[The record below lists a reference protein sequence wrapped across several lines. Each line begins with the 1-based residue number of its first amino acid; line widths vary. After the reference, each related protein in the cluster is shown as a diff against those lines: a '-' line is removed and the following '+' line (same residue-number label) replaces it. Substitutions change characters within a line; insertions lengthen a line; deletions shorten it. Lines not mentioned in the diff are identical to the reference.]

1 MFIIPVRN
9 PNKMLKGLTKA
20 IKLEFQ
26 YIKERWLSTLIF
38 ILASA
43 LVVIL
48 FFYVA
53 KIPVGWGGLSEIGYT
68 YYDLLA
74 PMIFSLLILF
84 VTVQMTVLR
93 IVGERAP
100 YGTLDRELIAISRTG
115 MYFGKLIVHSI
126 VAFFQCLCIYLVGF
140 ILFPVKS
147 YALSPILILVLFFLL
162 ALFGL
167 SLGLAV
173 SIFSKHKETAVQI
186 APYLILGLFVTSL
199 ILIFPGISI
208 SQSTKIFII
217 NNPVALIS
225 QSLNEIMLNGVG
237 FEDIAPSIIKI
248 TIWIIGLIGLSSLKF
263 WLEK

>member
-1 MFIIPVRN
+1 M
-9 PNKMLKGLTKA
+9 KMLKGLTKA
-20 IKLEFQ
+20 IKLEYN

-43 LVVIL
+43 LIIII
-48 FFYVA
+48 FSYVA
-53 KIPVGWGGLSEIGYT
+53 KVPVGWGGLSEINYT

-84 VTVQMTVLR
+84 VTVQMIVLR

-115 MYFGKLIVHSI
+115 MYFGKLFVHSI
-126 VAFFQCLCIYLVGF
+126 IAFLQCLCIYVIGF
-140 ILFPVKS
+140 VLFPVKN
-147 YALSPILILVLFFLL
+147 YALSPVPILVLFFLL

-167 SLGLAV
+167 SLGLLV
-173 SIFSKHKETAVQI
+173 SIFSNHKEAAVQI
-186 APYLILGLFVTSL
+186 TPYLILGLFVTSL
-199 ILIFPGISI
+199 ILIFPGIAI
-208 SQSTKIFII
+208 GQSTKIFIV

-237 FEDIAPSIIKI
+237 FEDISANVTRI
-248 TIWIIGLIGLSSLKF
+248 TFWIIGLILVSLLKF
-263 WLEK
+263 NFERK

>member
-1 MFIIPVRN
+1 
-9 PNKMLKGLTKA
+9 MLKGLTKA
-20 IKLEFQ
+20 VKLEYN

-43 LVVIL
+43 LIIIL
-48 FFYVA
+48 FSYVA
-53 KIPVGWGGLSEIGYT
+53 KVPVGWGGLSKMGYT

-84 VTVQMTVLR
+84 VTVQMIVLR

-100 YGTLDRELIAISRTG
+100 YGTLDRELIAISRG
-115 MYFGKLIVHSI
+115 AMYFGKLFVHSVI
-126 VAFFQCLCIYLVGF
+126 AFLQCLCIYVVGF

-147 YALSPILILVLFFLL
+147 YALSPVPILVLFFLL

-173 SIFSKHKETAVQI
+173 SIFSKQKESAVQI
-186 APYLILGLFVTSL
+186 TPYLILGLFVTSL
-199 ILIFPGISI
+199 ILIFPGIALN
-208 SQSTKIFII
+208 QGTKIII
-217 NNPVALIS
+217 TNNPVALAS

-237 FEDIAPSIIKI
+237 FEDINSSIIKI
-248 TIWIIGLIGLSSLKF
+248 GSWIVGLAVISLIKF
-263 WLEK
+263 RFEK

>member
-1 MFIIPVRN
+1 
-9 PNKMLKGLTKA
+9 MLKGLTKV
-20 IKLEFQ
+20 IKLEFK
-26 YIKERWLSTLIF
+26 YIKERWLSTFMF

-43 LVVIL
+43 LVIVL

-53 KIPVGWGGLSEIGYT
+53 KIPVGLSGLSKLNYT
-68 YYDLLA
+68 YYDFLA

-84 VTVQMTVLR
+84 VTVQMIVLR

-126 VAFFQCLCIYLVGF
+126 VAFFQCFCIYIVGF

-147 YALSPILILVLFFLL
+147 YALSPAPILILFFLL

-167 SLGLAV
+167 SLGLTV

-199 ILIFPGISI
+199 ILIFPGIAI
-208 SQSTKIFII
+208 SQGAYIFIV
-217 NNPVALIS
+217 NNPLALIS

-237 FEDIAPSIIKI
+237 FEDINQSIIKI
-248 TIWIIGLIGLSSLKF
+248 MIWIGSLIFVSLLKF
-263 WLEK
+263 RFEK